1 MGKKKKSRIRI
12 NNLTKDLIQIFLIS
26 FLLLPFEFFLYKI
39 FSQRALAFGCFDD
52 CSNYIAGYFMLN
64 GKVLYS
70 QVFFNHIMGM
80 AYFSYVVQFLHNSI
94 NIYDLVLSHRQA
106 IMMVGFIFHVLI
118 IKRFKWTGALFVV
131 LYELSKFYLFGD
143 RFLGESIA
151 VYGAVF
157 LMGLVW
163 EKLQEKKLS
172 FFDYAISG
180 IFTWFIIFTREP
192 YIPLA
197 LVLYG
202 IILWRSVIKAKIF
215 SASIFLA
222 LTGFVLVNTRLSDFY
237 FNDFTVNFLTA
248 IPGEANSNKLF
259 GEGLVK
265 IFLYPLYLF
274 VGGKWNVFRIFE
286 ICLSL
291 SFLTSL
297 GILLKNKKW
306 KQVLL
311 IIIIL
316 GAANMRYVTPG
327 QIFYEA
333 YYQMVWFG
341 LFLAITLLL
350 VSYILKRYK
359 KIGAV
364 LLGVIVVGWCIAV
377 FSPSSYL
384 FDRVNLQEQLL
395 TNFGTEMNVGNV
407 VKNISKPEDTLFLDG
422 ADDMI
427 YWVSGLSSSYRYSWY
442 TGLMPLFTLYTEE
455 RIRMFKNNPP
465 DFYYDFCSSEA
476 PHNTRLPGFVRPAYQ
491 QLYSNGKQSCLYVL
505 KSKLDSISDVQWE
518 KAKEGFYSLKK

>member
-1 MGKKKKSRIRI
+1 MSKKRESRVWFKYFT
-12 NNLTKDLIQIFLIS
+12 NNFIQVLLIIL
-26 FLLLPFEFFLYKI
+26 LLLPFEFLLYKI
-39 FSQRALAFGCFDD
+39 FSQRSLAFGCFDD
-52 CSNYIAGYFMLN
+52 CSNYLAGYFMLH

-70 QVFFNHIMGM
+70 QIFFNHIMGM
-80 AYFSYVVQFLHNSI
+80 AYFSYVIQFLHNSI
-94 NIYDLVLSHRQA
+94 NIYDLVLTHRQA
-106 IMMVGFIFHVLI
+106 IMMVGFIFHILI

-180 IFTWFIIFTREP
+180 IFTWLIIFTREP

-197 LVLYG
+197 LILYG
-202 IILWRSVIKAKIF
+202 IILWRKVEMAKIF
-215 SASIFLA
+215 SVSIFFA
-222 LTGFVLVNTRLSDFY
+222 LTGFVLFNTRLSDFY
-237 FNDFTVNFLTA
+237 FNDFTVNSLTA
-248 IPGEANSNKLF
+248 ISGEASSNKLLE
-259 GEGLVK
+259 EGLVK
-265 IFLYPLYLF
+265 IFFYPVYLF
-274 VGGKWNVFRIFE
+274 IGGKWNVFRIFE

-297 GILLKNKKW
+297 GILLKHKKW

-311 IIIIL
+311 ITIIL

-327 QIFYEA
+327 QMFYEA
-333 YYQMVWFG
+333 YHQMVWFG
-341 LFLAITLLL
+341 LFLI
-350 VSYILKRYK
+350 
-359 KIGAV
+359 AV
-364 LLGVIVVGWCIAV
+364 LLFASDIFKRFKKAGTILFGVIVAGWCIAV

-384 FDRVNLQEQLL
+384 FDRINLQEQLL
-395 TNFGTEMNVGNV
+395 TNFGTDMNIGNV
-407 VKNISKPEDTLFLDG
+407 VKSLSRPGDTLFLDG
-422 ADDMI
+422 SNDII

-442 TGLMPLFTLYTEE
+442 TGPMPLFALYTEE

-465 DFYYDFCSSEA
+465 DFYYDFCSLEA
-476 PHNTRLPGFVRPAYQ
+476 PYNTRLPGFIRGQYQ
-491 QLYSNGKQSCLYVL
+491 QLYSNGKPSCLYV
-505 KSKLDSISDVQWE
+505 KRTKLDSIKPEQWE
-518 KAKEGFYSLKK
+518 KSKEGFYELPK